1 MENNIKLFFCGDFCS
16 TSSTKG
22 ISASDDLKRTIAS
35 CDIKVCNFEV
45 PLKPDTKI
53 PPQRRRR
60 FCNHDDAPN
69 FLRNLGFNLFSIATN
84 HTFDWDN
91 EGFYKTK
98 QVFGE
103 EAFGA
108 GSYDEAY
115 RVKVVELRGVKI
127 GFLAICFAAYK
138 GVFDDVTNHEGL
150 GCAYIN
156 DLKVNHIIVD
166 AKKVVDYLIVLPHDG
181 IEYVDI
187 PMPETIARYRDFI
200 EWGADAVIGTHP
212 HCPQG
217 WETYNEGVIFYSLGN
232 FYFNSMPGYDYR
244 AWNRPHWYEGLCVVL
259 SIDTNSHRITYKT
272 LNTRNVDNLNIVI
285 DHDSQRNTHN
295 MQLCSYLSN
304 KQEYEDY
311 FKRQMGKIVREEYL
325 PKMDTTFH
333 DSTFRQTVKA
343 FLRYA
348 WNKMRNKANKD
359 DEAVKRLLKHDTI
372 RSGLARCMDWN
383 LAN

>member
-1 MENNIKLFFCGDFCS
+1 M
-16 TSSTKG
+16 
-22 ISASDDLKRTIAS
+22 
-35 CDIKVCNFEV
+35 
-45 PLKPDTKI
+45 
-53 PPQRRRR
+53 
-60 FCNHDDAPN
+60 
-69 FLRNLGFNLFSIATN
+69 
-84 HTFDWDN
+84 
-91 EGFYKTK
+91 
-98 QVFGE
+98 
-103 EAFGA
+103 
-108 GSYDEAY
+108 
-115 RVKVVELRGVKI
+115 KVVEIGEVKI
-127 GFLAICFAAYK
+127 GFLAVCFSAYR
-138 GVFDDVTNHEGL
+138 GVFDDVTQHDGL

-156 DLKVNHIIVD
+156 DLRVNYVIVD
-166 AKKVVDYLIVLPHDG
+166 AKKGVDYLIVLPHDG

-200 EWGADAVIGTHP
+200 EGGADAVIGTHP
-212 HCPQG
+212 HCPQRC
-217 WETYNEGVIFYSLGN
+217 ETYHRGVIFYSLGN

-359 DEAVKRLLKHDTI
+359 DEAVKRMLMHDTM
-372 RSGLARCMDWN
+372 RAGLARCMGRN